1 MSPSESVSPLAQQ
14 IALTCRQMLSRQL
27 GVVAASR
34 QIKSLVFR
42 LHGEK
47 FVHEMFGL
55 FIAIDSETDHLP
67 VGPER
72 RHWAAQALASKDAE
86 IHRYEESWRQDAFE
100 AARKILKSYEETIA
114 EPGAPPNGGPA
125 APVGNSGVTEGPPS
139 VS

>member
-1 MSPSESVSPLAQQ
+1 MSPSESLSPLAHE
-14 IALTCRQMLSRQL
+14 IVLTCRQMLSRQL
-27 GVVAASR
+27 GVLAASR
-34 QIKSLVFR
+34 QIKSLAFR
-42 LHGEK
+42 LHGDR

-72 RHWAAQALASKDAE
+72 RHWAADALASKDVE

-100 AARKILKSYEETIA
+100 AARKIIQAYEETIA

-125 APVGNSGVTEGPPS
+125 TPLGNSAVTEGPPS